1 MKGERR
7 GGWRW
12 AVLGSGLVAL
22 CQLGLGWVLR
32 GYMKGREGRS
42 GGEDDTERS
51 EDQIDDER
59 EDGEDRHIPT
69 EGTFPSVHSPTI
81 NLSSLTLP
89 ISPAILATSEEPL
102 LTRSKRRNQESS
114 SIRSLLSNPT
124 LRPKVLLVGFMLAV
138 QQLSGIK

>member
-1 MKGERR
+1 
-7 GGWRW
+7 
-12 AVLGSGLVAL
+12 
-22 CQLGLGWVLR
+22 
-32 GYMKGREGRS
+32 MKGREGRS

-81 NLSSLTLP
+81 NFSSLNLP